1 MTGPLGIYNTAKVRC
16 VWTNHPPSPTVS
28 FSHSPKT
35 IWEIDLPYTISRGSW
50 VEAGGP
56 MSVLMYTLCVAPTV
70 FGYLAGSASAHIN
83 MARFPLD
90 SWFANGGAVRFWH
103 FRNKLKTIHIPLRTD
118 RDTNMGTRWKRDEI
132 DTRKCQLLQGPPHE
146 CSVIMQKT
154 PWFWLQPDDSDVIL
168 FTALFCCCCCS
179 VVAKGAY
186 CSCYA
191 IVYPNGMDTYL
202 KERKSGAL

>member
-1 MTGPLGIYNTAKVRC
+1 
-16 VWTNHPPSPTVS
+16 
-28 FSHSPKT
+28 
-35 IWEIDLPYTISRGSW
+35 
-50 VEAGGP
+50 
-56 MSVLMYTLCVAPTV
+56 
-70 FGYLAGSASAHIN
+70 

-132 DTRKCQLLQGPPHE
+132 DARKCQLLHGPPHE

-168 FTALFCCCCCS
+168 FTALRFLLLLLCCCS
-179 VVAKGAY
+179 VVARGAY

-202 KERKSGAL
+202 KERKSGALWKARVSPIFQLLGIFFVFNVSTKATYGSYIFSEIK